1 MFSWGSNI
9 NRHVNFKRCKT
20 SWEPGKCTGCISI
33 DCRPSISHV
42 WPIPFIFFL
51 QRTKRFKVEKRKKSL
66 YMCSVEGFHN
76 KQRSYICLL
85 DVKPH
90 KLVRGNFPILKR
102 RWWKHQKSMMDVID
116 FDGLSNFISRM
127 KMKCLK
133 SYILIGHL
141 CYALAVPRCI
151 FNTRFP
157 RTKVTPGDSPCSN
170 YWMGWSWRWCVAW
183 VFTTAPW
190 PKIWHFKEKL
200 VFTLVFD
207 ERYTA
212 KMHLKM

>member
-1 MFSWGSNI
+1 MYGLYLSYFFCRGPRGSRLKKEKKVFTCALLRDFII
-9 NRHVNFKRCKT
+9 NRDHTYVCWMWNHI
-20 SWEPGKCTGCISI
+20 SW
-33 DCRPSISHV
+33 
-42 WPIPFIFFL
+42 
-51 QRTKRFKVEKRKKSL
+51 
-66 YMCSVEGFHN
+66 
-76 KQRSYICLL
+76 
-85 DVKPH
+85 
-90 KLVRGNFPILKR
+90 GNFPILKR

-190 PKIWHFKEKL
+190 PKIWHFKAKL